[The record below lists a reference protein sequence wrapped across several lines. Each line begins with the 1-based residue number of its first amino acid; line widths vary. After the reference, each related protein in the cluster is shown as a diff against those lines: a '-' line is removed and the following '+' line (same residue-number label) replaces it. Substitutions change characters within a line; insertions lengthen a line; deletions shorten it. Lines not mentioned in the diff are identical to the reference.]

1 MADPQTKLVIS
12 GDSSGA
18 IKAINETQTALTNAS
33 RQMAGALDPLAA
45 GLSKIQGAFAVLGT
59 LLAGGALFKAS
70 VSAANDWNQEVGKLA
85 KALGTT
91 TENASV
97 MAVALDHLGI
107 SSDAVQAATM
117 GLSKQLKSNE
127 ADFAALGIQTRNYAT
142 GELLPAGEIMAAA
155 NSKLLEQKNGVQQNI
170 DGLKIYGKAWGEA
183 RQTLR
188 LTTEQ
193 LAEAERRAKDLHLI
207 VGAEGVAMTKLYK
220 EEQRDL
226 ALVWKS
232 IEIQMG
238 TALLPALV
246 KLGAFMS
253 GEGPQ
258 GAKMFAAAL
267 EGVIVGLSI
276 TFLSVDKLTKAW
288 AATAAIGVA
297 VLQGNIQMAKDIWE
311 EYSKDADAINL
322 KLSGLVTNYGK
333 QVGAAADDAAKKR
346 KSIEE
351 QLQAKLGDLAHLQA
365 KAARGVTA
373 EILEDDE
380 KRTKAQI
387 ANAEKLRD
395 ALRSAWQAS
404 IEGARKASEESVAL
418 LQKAADTRQT
428 AAEKVADIRT
438 AQLSPADQAAIAI
451 KQARDAA
458 DEGTQ
463 SALLAKL
470 AAQQGRAEN
479 AAKLADQ
486 ATKELE
492 RASRAA
498 EKITD
503 PELKISA
510 IQRIAE
516 GQASADEARA
526 KIKQQEAA
534 QLEERAVSQATMIKD
549 LDKQID
555 ELRNKAANV
564 AIQVQIDQAT
574 AAVSALQAQLAQL
587 QDKTVTVTVNTVQS
601 SSDSGEVVGGGGS
614 FASGGY
620 TGPGGKWQVAGLVHA
635 GEFVARQEVVRQPGV
650 LEFLSRLNAY
660 GASVIPGYAD
670 GGLVSRLQVGSL
682 KTPAAPPQRAAAVF
696 NFPDLGRFPVT
707 MTDDALS
714 RLELSFARVAL
725 QKGGRR

>member
-1 MADPQTKLVIS
+1 MADPQTKIIIS

-33 RQMAGALDPLAA
+33 KQMAGALDPLAA

-85 KALGTT
+85 KQLGTT
-91 TENASV
+91 TESASV
-97 MAVALDHLGI
+97 MAVAMDHLGI

-117 GLSKQLKSNE
+117 GLSKQLKNNE
-127 ADFAALGIQTRNYAT
+127 ADFTALGIQTRNFST
-142 GELLPAGEIMAAA
+142 GELLPAGEIIAAV
-155 NSKLLEQKNGVQQNI
+155 NSKLAAQTNVMQQNI
-170 DGLKIYGKAWGEA
+170 DGLKFYGKAWGEA
-183 RQTLR
+183 RATLR

-193 LAEAERRAKDLHLI
+193 LAAAEQRARDLHLI
-207 VGAEGVAMTKLYK
+207 VGPKGVAMTKLYK

-238 TALLPALV
+238 TALLPALI

-258 GAKMFAAAL
+258 AAKTFALAFEGVGFGVSAAWLGMQKLGASLGAFAAQVAAVSRGEIEL
-267 EGVIVGLSI
+267 ARNIGR
-276 TFLSVDKLTKAW
+276 AW
-288 AATAAIGVA
+288 QDDDAT
-297 VLQGNIQMAKDIWE
+297 
-311 EYSKDADAINL
+311 INQQFL
-322 KLSGLVTNYGK
+322 KLVDNFNK
-333 QVGAAADDAAKKR
+333 PVIAADDAAKKR
-346 KSIEE
+346 QSIEE
-351 QLQAKLGDLAHLQA
+351 QLQAKLGDLSHLQA
-365 KAARGVTA
+365 VAAKGVSA
-373 EILEDDE
+373 EILETDDQ
-380 KRTKAQI
+380 RTKAQI
-387 ANAEKLRD
+387 SNAEKLRD
-395 ALRSAWQAS
+395 ALRAAWHSGLEEAKKATAESA
-404 IEGARKASEESVAL
+404 AL
-418 LQKAADTRQT
+418 LQKAGDTRQT
-428 AAEKVADIRT
+428 AAEKIADIK
-438 AQLSPADQAAIAI
+438 AGQLSPSDQAAIAL
-451 KQARDAA
+451 KQYRDAA

-463 SALLAKL
+463 SALLAKI
-470 AAQQGRAEN
+470 AAQHGRAEN

-498 EKITD
+498 EKLTD
-503 PELKISA
+503 PDLKIGA

-516 GQASADEARA
+516 GQATADEARA
-526 KIKQQEAA
+526 KIKQNEAA
-534 QLEERAVSQATMIKD
+534 QLEEKATSQATLIKD
-549 LDKQID
+549 LDQQID
-555 ELRNKAANV
+555 DLKNKAATV

-574 AAVSALQAQLAQL
+574 AAVSALQAQLDQL
-587 QDKTVTVTVNTVQS
+587 QDKTVTVTINTVQS
-601 SSDSGEVVGGGGS
+601 SSGSGEVVGGGGS

-650 LEFLSRLNAY
+650 LEFLSRLNAQ
-660 GASVIPGYAD
+660 GAAAIPGYAA
-670 GGLVSRLQVGSL
+670 GGLVSNLQIGAL
-682 KTPAAPPQRAAAVF
+682 KSPAAPAQRSAAVF